1 MLAYSIFLFLIIEQ
15 LWLYVFFFCTC
26 RHTQS
31 SVWFSTFNPVI
42 FIFVLHVDE
51 VCGEDDQ
58 EDTEYNFMAEDQKEE
73 KEEYRNDRAVRI
85 PRE

>member
-15 LWLYVFFFCTC
+15 LWLHAFFFCTC

>member
-1 MLAYSIFLFLIIEQ
+1 MYL
-15 LWLYVFFFCTC
+15 
-26 RHTQS
+26 R
-31 SVWFSTFNPVI
+31 
-42 FIFVLHVDE
+42 VDE

>member
-1 MLAYSIFLFLIIEQ
+1 MVQHILIHYC
-15 LWLYVFFFCTC
+15 LLN
-26 RHTQS
+26 
-31 SVWFSTFNPVI
+31 NPVI
-42 FIFVLHVDE
+42 FIFVLRVDE

-85 PRE
+85 PRK

>member
-1 MLAYSIFLFLIIEQ
+1 ML
-15 LWLYVFFFCTC
+15 
-26 RHTQS
+26 H
-31 SVWFSTFNPVI
+31 NPVI

>member
-1 MLAYSIFLFLIIEQ
+1 MLN
-15 LWLYVFFFCTC
+15 
-26 RHTQS
+26 
-31 SVWFSTFNPVI
+31 NPVI
-42 FIFVLHVDE
+42 FIFVLHVGE

-85 PRE
+85 PRK